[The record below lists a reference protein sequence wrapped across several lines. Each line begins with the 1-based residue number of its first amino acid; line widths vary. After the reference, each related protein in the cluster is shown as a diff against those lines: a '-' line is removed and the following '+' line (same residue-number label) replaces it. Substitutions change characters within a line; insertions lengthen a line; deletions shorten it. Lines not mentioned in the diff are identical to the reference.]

1 MYWGV
6 TKNVS
11 FFPEPVKVKAGR
23 VGPPP
28 LKDGVYYVNPFQ
40 DDQMVMT
47 ANHFFY
53 YGGTKCIIQDMLRC
67 MGVEWQAGK
76 YVHNSCNKLKQ
87 QQFT

>member
-6 TKNVS
+6 TKYF

-47 ANHFFY
+47 ANHYLLFRWHKMHNLRD
-53 YGGTKCIIQDMLRC
+53 TCMIRC
-67 MGVEWQAGK
+67 MRIEWQE
-76 YVHNSCNKLKQ
+76 NM
-87 QQFT
+87 